1 VFEIRQAKK
10 SDVPDLVGLD
20 DECFDVYYYENTK
33 FSKSDFHGYFRL
45 KKPIFLVATRG
56 SRLVGYVAG
65 AVRSSE
71 GLSIAHLDS
80 LAVSSIERNQGLG
93 GNLLQLFIEEAKRQ
107 ACMMVVLEV
116 AKANKDGLDFFSR
129 QGFRSVA
136 DLPEYYGQD
145 LDGVLMERSV

>member
-1 VFEIRQAKK
+1 MLEIRQAKK
-10 SDVPDLVGLD
+10 SDIPCLVELD
-20 DECFDVYYYENTK
+20 DKCFDTYYYRKTK
-33 FSKSDFHGYFRL
+33 FSKSDFHAYFGL
-45 KKPIFLVATRG
+45 KKPIFLVATRDF
-56 SRLVGYVAG
+56 RLVGYVAG

-93 GNLLQLFIEEAKRQ
+93 GNLLQLFIEEAKKE
-107 ACMMVVLEV
+107 ACMKVVMEV
-116 AKANKDGLDFFSR
+116 AKANKEGLNFFLKR
-129 QGFRSVA
+129 GFRGVA